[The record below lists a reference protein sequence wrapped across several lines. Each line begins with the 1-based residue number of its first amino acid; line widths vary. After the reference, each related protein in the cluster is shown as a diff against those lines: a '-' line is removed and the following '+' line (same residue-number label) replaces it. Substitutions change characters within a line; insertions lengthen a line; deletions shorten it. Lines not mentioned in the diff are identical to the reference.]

1 MGAGRALVLAI
12 GLATLTSGNALAHGT
27 GARVLG
33 TTATT
38 VELYYVGGDP
48 MAYAEAK
55 VFSPEAPDVPFVN
68 GRADKLGRIAFAANH
83 DGVWRVEAHD
93 AEGHR
98 VQNRCHNRSGKRG
111 GESWH
116 QRPSVAAL
124 GQPDPQ
130 HSWSGW
136 RGRVVAQPKGQTCS
150 CAAPGGR
157 MMICALI

>member
-12 GLATLTSGNALAHGT
+12 GLATLASGNALAHGT

-68 GRADKLGRIAFAANH
+68 GRTDKLGRIAFAANH
-83 DGVWRVEAHD
+83 DGIWHVEAHD
-93 AEGHR
+93 TEGHR
-98 VQNRCHNRSGKRG
+98 VQTDVTIAAGSAVANPGIGGHKWLLWGSLTLNILGLVGAVEWWRSRKAK
-111 GESWH
+111 
-116 QRPSVAAL
+116 PAL
-124 GQPDPQ
+124 
-130 HSWSGW
+130 
-136 RGRVVAQPKGQTCS
+136 
-150 CAAPGGR
+150 
-157 MMICALI
+157 ALHLADG